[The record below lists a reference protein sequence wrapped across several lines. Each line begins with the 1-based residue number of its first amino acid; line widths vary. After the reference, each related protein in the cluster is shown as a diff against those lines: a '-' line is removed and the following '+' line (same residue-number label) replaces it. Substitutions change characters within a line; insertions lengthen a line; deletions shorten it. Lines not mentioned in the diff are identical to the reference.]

1 MKFPE
6 IATGVLIYNGKK
18 EIFLATGEKFGRLWT
33 VPGGHLE
40 FGESL
45 VECAKR
51 EVKEET
57 GYEEIVNLQFALVQ
71 ESIFEDDRPEKHY
84 IFVNYFAA
92 LAGGDFRLE
101 RSEFDKSDWFSVQE
115 ALSMNLNNSTR
126 ALVIKFQEQF
136 NL

>member
-1 MKFPE
+1 MKLPE
-6 IATGVLIYNGKK
+6 VATGVLIYNGKK

-45 VECAKR
+45 AECAKR
-51 EVKEET
+51 EVEEET
-57 GYEEIVNLQFALVQ
+57 GYEIVNLQFALVQ

-92 LAGGDFRLE
+92 LSGGEFRLE
-101 RSEFDKSDWFSVQE
+101 GSEFDKSGWFSAQK

-126 ALVIKFQEQF
+126 ALVIKFQEKF